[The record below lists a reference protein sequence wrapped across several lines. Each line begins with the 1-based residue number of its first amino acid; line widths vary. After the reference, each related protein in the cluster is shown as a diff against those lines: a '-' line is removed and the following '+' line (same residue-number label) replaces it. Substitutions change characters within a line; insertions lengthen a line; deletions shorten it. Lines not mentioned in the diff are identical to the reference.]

1 MRILHCCLAAFY
13 IDGYNYQEN
22 VLPRI
27 SKEKGHDV
35 LIIASTETYVG
46 NTSLGYVAPSD
57 YITEYGV
64 PIKRLPYKHIVSHR
78 ISRKIRKYIGLYDA
92 IERFAPDII
101 FSHDISYASV
111 IDVVEYVKN
120 HPNVTFLADTHT
132 AAYNS
137 GLNWMSLNILH
148 RLIYK
153 RYIGKTIPYLKK
165 YYYIGP
171 AERDF
176 SVINYGVPEG
186 VMEFLPLG
194 GIIPDAATYMRQ
206 REKFRRE
213 FGVAEGELL
222 LVHSGKLVAEK
233 KTVELLRAFKKVESM
248 RARMVIIGSIPKDTE
263 TEILSMIET
272 DERVEYVGWQQSDFL
287 LGCLCGA
294 DLYCQPGSVSATL
307 QNAICCRAAVMAR
320 PVDAYKMLDKGNFFW
335 VEKEEDIEN
344 VLRAV
349 CENPQV
355 VIDAKKASVVCA
367 KEYLD
372 YYQMERKIILGR

>member
-171 AERDF
+171 EEKEF
-176 SVINYGVPEG
+176 SIKNYGVPEG

-194 GIIPDAATYMRQ
+194 GIIMEYGEFVRKRA
-206 REKFRRE
+206 EFRSE
-213 FGVAEGELL
+213 FNIKDGELL
-222 LVHSGKLVAEK
+222 LVHSGKMDVSK
-233 KTVELLRAFKKVESM
+233 KTIDLLRAFKKVDKLQ
-248 RARMVIIGSIPKDTE
+248 ARLIVVGSISK
-263 TEILSMIET
+263 EIEEEVFSLIGN
-272 DERVEYVGWQQSDFL
+272 DDRVEYLGWQRPDYL
-287 LGCLCGA
+287 LGCLCAA
-294 DLYCQPGSVSATL
+294 DLYCQPGSPSVTL
-307 QNAICCRAAVMAR
+307 QNAICCGAAVMSQ
-320 PVDAYKMLDKGNFFW
+320 PFEMYKMLNVGNFYW
-335 VEKEEDIEN
+335 VEGEESIVD
-344 VLRAV
+344 VLTEIAD
-349 CENPQV
+349 NPKL
-355 VIDAKKASVVCA
+355 IDMARKGSVMCA
-367 KEYLD
+367 RKYLD
-372 YYQMERKIILGR
+372 YHQMEKRILAEH

>member
-1 MRILHCCLAAFY
+1 MQNKMRILHCCLAAFY

-222 LVHSGKLVAEK
+222 ELHLRRRHAIGTALDDVLLAAPCGLHHLIDRAVAIFGKKPFAEHIGHLVKRYRLLVE
-233 KTVELLRAFKKVESM
+233 
-248 RARMVIIGSIPKDTE
+248 I
-263 TEILSMIET
+263 EILP
-272 DERVEYVGWQQSDFL
+272 VGL
-287 LGCLCGA
+287 L
-294 DLYCQPGSVSATL
+294 S
-307 QNAICCRAAVMAR
+307 
-320 PVDAYKMLDKGNFFW
+320 
-335 VEKEEDIEN
+335 
-344 VLRAV
+344 
-349 CENPQV
+349 
-355 VIDAKKASVVCA
+355 
-367 KEYLD
+367 
-372 YYQMERKIILGR
+372 